1 MYKNIPLLL
10 AVTGGM
16 KLSNPLKKE
25 TLINDINFLRMKHN
39 EILIKITYEY
49 NNALSRWIKV
59 KHYVVL

>member
-1 MYKNIPLLL
+1 
-10 AVTGGM
+10 M
-16 KLSNPLKKE
+16 KLFNLLKKE
-25 TLINDINFLRMKHN
+25 TLINDINFLRMKNN